1 MNKQPV
7 SWRKELRSSNE
18 RGYGMAWQRARTKF
32 LMSHPLC
39 AMCQADGLTTLAQV
53 VDHIQPHRGDRKLF
67 WDTTNWQ
74 SLCKQ
79 HHDSDK
85 ARLEHGSRQRAKFN
99 TGERVVW

>member
-1 MNKQPV
+1 MCGTTH
-7 SWRKELRSSNE
+7 KELMCGTTQ
-18 RGYGMAWQRARTKF
+18 RGYVWQHTK
-32 LMSHPLC
+32 P
-39 AMCQADGLTTLAQV
+39 
-53 VDHIQPHRGDRKLF
+53 LF